1 MNVEAVDAAL
11 GLLRR
16 ASLLERRLDAY
27 FSGRGLS
34 QLRFLILIVLDREN
48 DGAVLKA
55 SDIAERL
62 DISRPVMT
70 RTLQVL
76 EKERAVAIS
85 GHDEDGRA
93 RIVSLTEDGRAR
105 LYAALPGYY
114 DILDAF
120 MRIELAPAC

>member
-16 ASLLERRLDAY
+16 ASRLERRLDAY
-27 FSGRGLS
+27 FSNQGLS

-48 DGAVLKA
+48 NDAVLKA

-70 RTLQVL
+70 RTLQAL
-76 EKERAVAIS
+76 AKERAVAFS
-85 GHDEDGRA
+85 EHDEDGRA
-93 RIVSLTEDGRAR
+93 RIVSLTTDGRAR
-105 LYAALPGYY
+105 LHAALPGYY

-120 MRIELAPAC
+120 MRNDPIPA